1 MTPFLRPL
9 APALAALALAGCA
22 ALQATP
28 PTAVHQPMSVR
39 PEPRTA
45 LASQPGSI
53 FQPNFSRPLF
63 EDRRARFVGDVI
75 TVNPGEVHDGAP
87 LADGGRR
94 WTILYLPPALV
105 MAAAEDIAPGTGARF
120 EFSQPVY
127 RLFPLAQRLRGLVA
141 AGGETGAEEEG
152 LLALLAPLLRPESR
166 PLGTPRALLRVRDW
180 IDAEPEADVPLAEL
194 AAQASL
200 SRFQLVRSFAR
211 LTGLTPHAY
220 RLQRR
225 VQAARRLILDGT
237 PLADAAAASGF
248 SDQSHMTRLFRRV
261 YGLSPGAFAKV

>member
-1 MTPFLRPL
+1 MSTAAAFHLRPL
-9 APALAALALAGCA
+9 GLPGGYAVTAASDHRF
-22 ALQATP
+22 P
-28 PTAVHQPMSVR
+28 KHHHD
-39 PEPRTA
+39 
-45 LASQPGSI
+45 
-53 FQPNFSRPLF
+53 LF
-63 EDRRARFVGDVI
+63 GIGLIEQGAQKSWSGRGLVEAEAGDVI

-105 MAAAEDIAPGTGARF
+105 MAAADDIAPGTGARF

-166 PLGTPRALLRVRDW
+166 PLGTSRALLRVRDW

-248 SDQSHMTRLFRRV
+248 ADQSHMTRLFRRV

>member
-1 MTPFLRPL
+1 MSTAAAFHLRPL
-9 APALAALALAGCA
+9 GLPGGYAVTAASDHRF
-22 ALQATP
+22 P
-28 PTAVHQPMSVR
+28 KHHHD
-39 PEPRTA
+39 
-45 LASQPGSI
+45 
-53 FQPNFSRPLF
+53 LF
-63 EDRRARFVGDVI
+63 GIGLIEQGAQKSWSGRGLVEAEAGDVI

-105 MAAAEDIAPGTGARF
+105 MAAADDIAPGTGARF

-248 SDQSHMTRLFRRV
+248 ADQSHMTRLFRRV

>member
-1 MTPFLRPL
+1 MSTAAAFHLRPL
-9 APALAALALAGCA
+9 GLPGGYAVTAASDHRF
-22 ALQATP
+22 P
-28 PTAVHQPMSVR
+28 KHHHD
-39 PEPRTA
+39 
-45 LASQPGSI
+45 
-53 FQPNFSRPLF
+53 LF
-63 EDRRARFVGDVI
+63 GIGLIEQGAQKSWSGRGLVEAEAGDVI

-105 MAAAEDIAPGTGARF
+105 MAAADDIAPGTGARF

-127 RLFPLAQRLRGLVA
+127 RLFPLAQRLRGFVA

-152 LLALLAPLLRPESR
+152 LLALLAPLLRPETL
-166 PLGTPRALLRVRDW
+166 PLGTSRALLRVRDW

-248 SDQSHMTRLFRRV
+248 ADQSHMTRLFRRV